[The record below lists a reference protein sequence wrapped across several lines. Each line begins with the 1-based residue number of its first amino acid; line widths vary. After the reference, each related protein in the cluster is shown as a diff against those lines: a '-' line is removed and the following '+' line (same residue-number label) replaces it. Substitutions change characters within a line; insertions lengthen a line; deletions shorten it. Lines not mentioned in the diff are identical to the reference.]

1 MNKKLLAVVPVALA
15 GTLLMAPSASAA
27 SKVCEGGPLMGAS
40 TKVVEVSAGQSID
53 ITVHNH
59 DYRGMLVQIIDDT
72 FDKGLWSG
80 GIAPGKEHTVKH
92 GVLGEPPVGHKI
104 RFEVTSNLSN
114 NYTYKISS
122 DRCY

>member
-40 TKVVEVSAGQSID
+40 TKVVEVSAGQNID

>member
-1 MNKKLLAVVPVALA
+1 MRKVIVPVVTLA
-15 GTLLMAPSASAA
+15 ATLVAGPSASAA
-27 SKVCEGGPLMGAS
+27 TKVCAGGPLMGGA
-40 TKVVEVSAGQSID
+40 TKVVEVSAGQKID

-59 DYRGMLVQIIDDT
+59 DYRGLLVQIVEDV

-80 GIAPGKEHTVKH
+80 AIAPGKEHTVSH
-92 GVLGEPPVGHKI
+92 GVLGDPPVYHRI

-114 NYTYKISS
+114 NYTYAIKS

>member
-1 MNKKLLAVVPVALA
+1 MRKLIAIAPVVIAA
-15 GTLLMAPSASAA
+15 TLLTAPSASAA
-27 SKVCEGGPLMGAS
+27 TKVCEGGPLMGGA
-40 TKVVEVSAGQSID
+40 TKVVEVSAGQKID

-59 DYRGMLVQIIDDT
+59 DYRAMLVQIVEDV

-80 GIAPGKEHTVKH
+80 AIAPGKEHTVSH
-92 GVLGEPPVGHKI
+92 GVLGDPPVYHKI

-114 NYTYKISS
+114 NYTYAIKS

>member
-1 MNKKLLAVVPVALA
+1 MRKLIGIVPVALVA
-15 GTLLMAPSASAA
+15 TLVAAPAASAA
-27 SKVCEGGPLMGAS
+27 TKVCEGGPLMGGS
-40 TKVVEVSAGQSID
+40 TKVVEVSAGQKID

-59 DYRGMLVQIIDDT
+59 DYRGLLVQIIDDV

-80 GIAPGKEHTVKH
+80 AIAPGDEHTVSH
-92 GVLGEPPVGHKI
+92 GVLGDPPVYHKI

-114 NYTYKISS
+114 NYTYAISS

>member
-1 MNKKLLAVVPVALA
+1 MRKLTVPVAALA
-15 GTLLMAPSASAA
+15 ATLVVAPSASAA
-27 SKVCEGGPLMGAS
+27 ATKVCSGGPLMGGS
-40 TKVVEVSAGQSID
+40 TKVVEVSAGQKID

-59 DYRGMLVQIIDDT
+59 DYRGMLVQIIEDV

-80 GIAPGKEHTVKH
+80 AIAPGKEHTVSH
-92 GVLGEPPVGHKI
+92 GVLGDPPVYHKI

-114 NYTYKISS
+114 NYTYAIKS

>member
-1 MNKKLLAVVPVALA
+1 MKKNLFAVVPVALA

-27 SKVCEGGPLMGAS
+27 SKVCEGGPLMGGK

-59 DYRGMLVQIIDDT
+59 DYRGMLVQIIDDV

-80 GIAPGKEHTVKH
+80 AIAPGKERTVKH
-92 GVLGEPPVGHKI
+92 GVLGEPPVYHKI

>member
-1 MNKKLLAVVPVALA
+1 MMRKLVVPVAALA
-15 GTLLMAPSASAA
+15 ATLVLAPSASAA
-27 SKVCEGGPLMGAS
+27 ATKVCEGGPLMGGS
-40 TKVVEVSAGQSID
+40 TKVVEVSAGQKID

-59 DYRGMLVQIIDDT
+59 DYRGLLVQIIDDV

-80 GIAPGKEHTVKH
+80 GIAPGKEHTVSH
-92 GVLGEPPVGHKI
+92 GVLGDPPVYHKI

-114 NYTYKISS
+114 NYTYAIKS